1 MNREEIFQHF
11 PTMETTRLL
20 LRQPE
25 IEKDSKVLFDELY
38 SDPDVI
44 KYDFSR
50 VYEVGKGGFSITP
63 TMIGKMEL
71 WQQGFW
77 GQRIIVWGLEY
88 KSTKNLIGTCYCEFF
103 SMNIVNIDSKLS
115 KKYWK
120 KGLMT
125 EAYRAIID
133 FLEFHDI
140 RQLVTSVNKTNLA
153 GIKLYRKLGFSEV
166 SINDLY
172 FTKET
177 GFGEAISLTGLIDT
191 LKRPDEIIFVKPKI
205 NHQAMELL
213 EKSEDAKRAGN
224 MRNSLLLITK
234 ALEFQ
239 PNFVHAL
246 NSIAWAKLQM
256 EDPHGAIHE
265 FSKLLKI
272 KPNKY
277 TGLLGRAYAYS
288 DVHQWE
294 QAITD
299 MVAYLKLQPND
310 SDSFVMLGNYLF
322 QAKRYKEAVTAYDEA
337 LRINPNQQDAH
348 QYKQNVISYL

>member
-11 PTMETTRLL
+11 PTLETDRLI
-20 LRQPE
+20 LRQLDIE
-25 IEKDSKVLFDELY
+25 IDAKVLFDELY
-38 SDPDVI
+38 SDTDVI
-44 KYDFSR
+44 KYDFNR
-50 VYEVGKGGFSITP
+50 VYEVGKGGFSIMP
-63 TMIGKMEL
+63 TMRSKMEL

-77 GQRIIVWGLEY
+77 GQRVIVWGLEH
-88 KSTKNLIGTCYCEFF
+88 KSVKNLIGTCYCEFF
-103 SMNIVNIDSKLS
+103 SMNIVNIDSKLN

-125 EAYRAIID
+125 EAYKSIID

-140 RQLVTSVNKTNLA
+140 RQLVTSVNKTNLP

-191 LKRPDEIIFVKPKI
+191 LKQPNEVIFVKPKI
-205 NHQAMELL
+205 NPQAMALV
-213 EKSEDAKRAGN
+213 EKSEDAKRSGD
-224 MRNSLLLITK
+224 MRNSLILITK
-234 ALEFQ
+234 ALELQ
-239 PNFVHAL
+239 PNFIHAL
-246 NSIAWAKLQM
+246 NSIGWAKLQM
-256 EDPHGAIHE
+256 GDPHGAIHE

-299 MVAYLKLQPND
+299 MNAYLKLQPND

-322 QAKRYKEAVTAYDEA
+322 EAKRYRESLTAYDNA
-337 LRINPNQQDAH
+337 LRINPNHQDAR
-348 QYKQNVISYL
+348 QSKQIVMSYL